1 MKSFL
6 IRDKKPIV
14 KWSLVKDETYF
25 EGDVPEG
32 YSLAVSP
39 SGNYIVIDVDL
50 HGDKNGFDN
59 IPIDI
64 LNELNTSL
72 NYKTKNNGRHYWFY
86 YTGVEEL
93 ANKTS
98 NLGYDLRTS
107 KGYAVW
113 YHNED
118 IRNCLHLIKK
128 TSINLNNWLEIWF
141 SYK

>member
-1 MKSFL
+1 MKTFL
-6 IRDKKPIV
+6 LKDKKPIV

-25 EGDVPEG
+25 EGEVPEG

-59 IPIDI
+59 IPINI

-86 YTGVEEL
+86 YTGIEEL

-113 YHNED
+113 YYNED